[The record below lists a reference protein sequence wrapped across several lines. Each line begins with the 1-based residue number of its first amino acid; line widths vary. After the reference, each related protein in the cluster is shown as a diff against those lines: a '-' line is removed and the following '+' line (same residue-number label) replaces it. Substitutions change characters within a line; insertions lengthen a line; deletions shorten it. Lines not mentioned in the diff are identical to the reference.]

1 MKTKSHTGPPGKAS
15 NLSHFALWRALV
27 GKDEDLDARD
37 AASTFFRL
45 FRSKHVLDLKVI
57 LYAACILVGVCLV
70 IAACW
75 AIFGGVAALF
85 DFKGPPPAVALV
97 GSVVPISGAIMAWA
111 YLTAS
116 KRLGVVDLFACEIAT
131 LCRVGTIFNVGQQRV
146 ETWRRIDERKTMDP
160 QTRSITRSPR
170 SPAPG
175 NYVSQEDYFPIFDAN
190 SQDLETLEA
199 LVVGHITEF
208 YTYMKASRDCQR
220 KLAQAQTVEDA
231 KEAAAN
237 IVYML
242 FLGYESARKA
252 ISDLVEFQP
261 TRTENI
267 IVILLTEL
275 FCYSFLCEH
284 FKHDDLKFKRL
295 ELRET
300 DYREV
305 VPELKEL
312 VALSHTGNEKYWAA
326 AKETVFELQKRY
338 DDALQTLER
347 SRQARNTE
355 QSRNH
360 PATSE
365 AQYSN
370 APRAA

>member
-1 MKTKSHTGPPGKAS
+1 MSKETHAEPHGKAS
-15 NLSHFALWRALV
+15 RLSHFVLWRALFS
-27 GKDEDLDARD
+27 KDEDLDARD
-37 AASTFFRL
+37 AASTLFRL
-45 FRSKHVLDLKVI
+45 FRSKHVRDLKVV
-57 LYAACILVGVCLV
+57 LYAACLLLSLCVVSV
-70 IAACW
+70 VSW
-75 AIFGGVAALF
+75 AFFGGIAALF
-85 DFKGPPPAVALV
+85 DPKGPPAAVALV
-97 GSVVPISGAIMAWA
+97 GSIVPISGAIVAWT

-131 LCRVGTIFNVGQQRV
+131 LCRVGTIFNVGEQRV
-146 ETWRRIDERKTMDP
+146 QTWKRINERNAMES
-160 QTRSITRSPR
+160 QTRSPPT
-170 SPAPG
+170 PAPG

-208 YTYMKASRDCQR
+208 YTYMKSVRDCQR
-220 KLAQAQTVEDA
+220 KLGQAQTVEDG

-252 ISDLVEFQP
+252 VSDLVEFQP

-267 IVILLTEL
+267 VVILLTEL

-295 ELRET
+295 QLRET

-305 VPELKEL
+305 ILELEKR
-312 VALSHTGNEKYWAA
+312 VALPHSGNEKYWAP
-326 AKETVFELQKRY
+326 AKETIFELHKRY
-338 DDALQTLER
+338 HDALNTLER
-347 SRQARNTE
+347 CQ
-355 QSRNH
+355 QSRNAEH
-360 PATSE
+360 RPNDPE

>member
-1 MKTKSHTGPPGKAS
+1 MKTKSHTGPPGKAA

-97 GSVVPISGAIMAWA
+97 GSVVPISGARMAWA

-116 KRLGVVDLFACEIAT
+116 KRLGVVDLFACEIAA

-160 QTRSITRSPR
+160 QTRSIARSPR
-170 SPAPG
+170 SPAPS

-267 IVILLTEL
+267 AARDSPHAEASAGVHHDPGDVTRTPSTSAAVRERRRIGRRRLSTQMPKI
-275 FCYSFLCEH
+275 FLR
-284 FKHDDLKFKRL
+284 KR
-295 ELRET
+295 RS
-300 DYREV
+300 
-305 VPELKEL
+305 
-312 VALSHTGNEKYWAA
+312 VAPIRLAV
-326 AKETVFELQKRY
+326 TV
-338 DDALQTLER
+338 A
-347 SRQARNTE
+347 
-355 QSRNH
+355 
-360 PATSE
+360 
-365 AQYSN
+365 
-370 APRAA
+370 

>member
-1 MKTKSHTGPPGKAS
+1 
-15 NLSHFALWRALV
+15 
-27 GKDEDLDARD
+27 
-37 AASTFFRL
+37 
-45 FRSKHVLDLKVI
+45 
-57 LYAACILVGVCLV
+57 
-70 IAACW
+70 
-75 AIFGGVAALF
+75 
-85 DFKGPPPAVALV
+85 
-97 GSVVPISGAIMAWA
+97 MAWA

-146 ETWRRIDERKTMDP
+146 ETWRRIDERKTMDS
-160 QTRSITRSPR
+160 QTRSIPRSPR

-252 ISDLVEFQP
+252 ISDLV
-261 TRTENI
+261 
-267 IVILLTEL
+267 
-275 FCYSFLCEH
+275 
-284 FKHDDLKFKRL
+284 
-295 ELRET
+295 
-300 DYREV
+300 
-305 VPELKEL
+305 
-312 VALSHTGNEKYWAA
+312 
-326 AKETVFELQKRY
+326 
-338 DDALQTLER
+338 
-347 SRQARNTE
+347 
-355 QSRNH
+355 
-360 PATSE
+360 
-365 AQYSN
+365 
-370 APRAA
+370 